1 MLLILTSNF
10 IIFANTYGL
19 RVYIQHS
26 QHRYAIMKYKLP
38 CFAKLINDLPAIITR
53 RALLIACFSFMNIYS
68 FAQTPDTNKL
78 FVPIARDT
86 ANKAADYFTLKQ
98 CIDYALQHEPYINRA
113 LIGIDVAHATN
124 AINLSGWLPQVN
136 ANGDL
141 IHYFQQS
148 NGASVI
154 PGATTTDGT
163 SGSTGG
169 TTTGGTGTT
178 GTTNSGS
185 TSGSSS
191 TATRTSYSNTFVPE
205 LQVSQAIFSP
215 SLLYAS
221 KSAPLYIQQAQQV
234 SDSTKIFIVSTVS
247 KSFYNVLLTLEQI
260 NVLKEDTARLGRSL
274 RDSYHQYV
282 GGIVDETDYEEAE
295 ISLNNSKAQL
305 KQANENVVPEYAVL
319 KQYMGYPPGKQ
330 FNVNFDTLQMMQSI
344 NIDTAQQLDYEKRI
358 EVQQIKTQ
366 KGLQNQLIHYYA
378 TSFLPTVSAFFDYD
392 LDFENNHA
400 SDLFNSS
407 YPTSLVGLSVS
418 IPIFTGFYRTNNLR
432 RARLE
437 ATQLDWQA
445 VDLKSQIYSQYT
457 SSLANYKGNFYNL
470 QMLQKNVALAKRVY
484 FVVQLQYKQGIVAY
498 LNVITAESN
507 LISSEISYLNALFTV
522 LSNKIDL
529 QKAMGTITY

>member
-1 MLLILTSNF
+1 MLLIITSYF

-26 QHRYAIMKYKLP
+26 QSAIAIMKYKLS
-38 CFAKLINDLPAIITR
+38 CFAKFINDLSGKLPR
-53 RALLIACFSFMNIYS
+53 RVLLIACFLFLTINS

-98 CIDYALQHEPYINRA
+98 CIDYALQHEPFINRA
-113 LIGIDVAHATN
+113 LIGVDVAHATN

-141 IHYFQQS
+141 IHYFQQGS
-148 NGASVI
+148 GASVI
-154 PGATTTDGT
+154 PGATTTGGT
-163 SGSTGG
+163 SGTTTGG
-169 TTTGGTGTT
+169 TTTGTT
-178 GTTNSGS
+178 GTSTGGS

-215 SLLYAS
+215 NLLYAS
-221 KSAPLYIQQAQQV
+221 KSAPLYIQQAQEV

-305 KQANENVVPEYAVL
+305 KQANENVVPEYSVL

-344 NIDTAQQLDYEKRI
+344 NIDTTQELDYEKRI

-366 KGLQNQLIHYYA
+366 KGLQNQLVNYYR

-432 RARLE
+432 KARLQ
-437 ATQLDWQA
+437 ATQLDWDA

>member
-1 MLLILTSNF
+1 MKYRLSGFTKLNDYTSFLT
-10 IIFANTYGL
+10 L
-19 RVYIQHS
+19 RV
-26 QHRYAIMKYKLP
+26 
-38 CFAKLINDLPAIITR
+38 
-53 RALLIACFSFMNIYS
+53 LLIACFSFVIINS

-86 ANKAADYFTLKQ
+86 ANKAKDYFTLKQ
-98 CIDYALQHEPYINRA
+98 CIDYALQHEPFINNA
-113 LIGIDVAHATN
+113 LIGVDIAHATN

-154 PGATTTDGT
+154 PGATTTGGT
-163 SGSTGG
+163 SGTTTGG

-178 GTTNSGS
+178 TGGT

-191 TATRTSYSNTFVPE
+191 TATRTTYANTFVPE

-305 KQANENVVPEYAVL
+305 KQANENVVPEYAIL

-330 FNVNFDTLQMMQSI
+330 FDVNFDTLQMMRDI
-344 NIDTAQQLDYEKRI
+344 RIDTAQQLDYEKRI
-358 EVQQIKTQ
+358 EVQQLKTQ
-366 KGLQNQLIHYYA
+366 KALQNQLVNYYR

-432 RARLE
+432 KARLQE
-437 ATQLDWQA
+437 RQLEWND

-457 SSLANYKGNFYNL
+457 SALANYKGNFYNL
-470 QMLQKNVALAKRVY
+470 ELLQKNVALAKRVY

-529 QKAMGTITY
+529 EKSMGTITY